1 MTKQE
6 DMLEIIIPAFEQMKK
21 EGKAFYRFGKPN
33 FAELSRRTGITARIL
48 RRLYDGNEFV
58 LIEHGNT
65 GASRAHVISG
75 DSENLIRKLLSD
87 GVTNSV
93 VICEQLEKIGYT
105 GSLSSVKSYISN
117 HQDLIPAKRIIAEAP
132 IGRIRRYETESGK
145 MYQMDWGF
153 VDVFDGN
160 GEIWRCACFAMVCHH
175 CGMRYIEFFPNAKQ
189 ENLFIGMIHSFAYMG
204 MPEAVL
210 TDNMASVSNRRDQ
223 YGMPIYNKEYDE
235 FQNALGIRTKLCK
248 ARHPWTKGAI
258 ERLVRYV
265 KDNFIQGKNFI
276 NVTDLN
282 QKALEWCESENRK
295 LQKGLGVIPA
305 DEHTQEPLK
314 VLPSTDV
321 LIPYM
326 APLRM
331 ITNDGFVFYEG
342 RRYGVPL
349 SYTKKKARVMR
360 EKDKLYILDSDEF
373 TSVEEHDV
381 DWSYKPHYSTR
392 QFEPEQPEEL
402 PTAEVTA
409 VITMNKT
416 ENGFDFSC
424 YDF

>member
-1 MTKQE
+1 MNKTE
-6 DMLEIIIPAFEQMKK
+6 DMLECIIPAFKQMKE
-21 EGKAFYRFGKPN
+21 EGKAFFRLGKPN

-48 RRLYDGNEFV
+48 RRLYDGNGFV
-58 LIEHGNT
+58 AVEHGNT
-65 GASRAHVISG
+65 GLVREHVISG
-75 DSENLIRKLLSD
+75 DTEKRIRDLLSD

-93 VICEQLEKIGYT
+93 VICERLEEIGYT
-105 GSLSSVKSYISN
+105 GSLSSVKSYIIS
-117 HQDLIPAKRIIAEAP
+117 HQDLIPPKRLIVEAP
-132 IGRIRRYETESGK
+132 IGKIRRYETGSGK

-153 VDVFDGN
+153 VDVQDEM
-160 GEIWRCACFAMVCHH
+160 GELWRCACFAMVCHH

-204 MPEAVL
+204 MPEFVL

-223 YGMPIYNKEYDE
+223 YGMPIYNKEYDA
-235 FQNALGIRTKLCK
+235 FQKMLGISTKLCK
-248 ARHPWTKGAI
+248 ARHPWTKGAV

-265 KDNFIQGKNFI
+265 KENFIQGMNFL

-282 QKALEWCESENRK
+282 KKALEWCNDENSK
-295 LQKGLGVIPA
+295 LQKGLGVIPS
-305 DEHTQEPLK
+305 DEHGTEMLK
-314 VLPSTDV
+314 SLPSSDA

-326 APLRM
+326 APLRA
-331 ITNDGFVFYEG
+331 ITSDGFVFYEG

-349 SYTKKKARVMR
+349 SYTKKKARVLR
-360 EKDKLYILDSDEF
+360 DKENLYILDSDEF
-373 TSVEEHDV
+373 TAVERHDV
-381 DWSYKPHYSTR
+381 DWSYKPHYSAC

-409 VITMNKT
+409 VITMKKT
-416 ENGFDFSC
+416 ESGFDFSC